1 MVDIPD
7 APPLKELRPNTSM
20 DTRIYVDHCR
30 VTNTTVLSMY
40 NTDCSRR
47 LFSVPIRDLQRI
59 AEAYERGRELQA
71 RGRRHRGARKFG

>member
-1 MVDIPD
+1 MTDIPD
-7 APPLKELRPNTSM
+7 ASPLNGLQTNTSM

-40 NTDCSRR
+40 NADCSRR

-71 RGRRHRGARKFG
+71 PGRRHHGARKFG

>member
-1 MVDIPD
+1 MIDIPD
-7 APPLKELRPNTSM
+7 ASPLHGLQTNMSM

-40 NTDCSRR
+40 NADCSHR

-71 RGRRHRGARKFG
+71 CGRRHHGARKFG

>member
-1 MVDIPD
+1 MIDIPD
-7 APPLKELRPNTSM
+7 ASPLSGLQPNTSM

-30 VTNTTVLSMY
+30 VTNTIVLSMY
-40 NTDCSRR
+40 NADCSRR

-71 RGRRHRGARKFG
+71 RHRRHQGARKFG